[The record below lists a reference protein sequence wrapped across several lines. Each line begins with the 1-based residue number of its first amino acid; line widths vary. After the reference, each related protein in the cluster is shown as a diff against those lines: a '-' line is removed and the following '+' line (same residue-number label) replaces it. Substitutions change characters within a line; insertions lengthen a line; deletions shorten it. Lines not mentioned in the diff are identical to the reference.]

1 MFYLLSKHTVETFP
15 GLISLTYKI
24 VPASRWQNSPSINQ
38 ISIIYLTDFFQHP
51 CKHPLISLREN
62 TLRLSYRDFLFCK
75 SCIISYLPAFFF
87 PTKWLLNQLYLKAFA
102 CRFSIEISLLLLPL
116 LLEQAWYVLQ
126 GSTLS
131 LLEHVVESSFFK
143 LHTHIHT

>member
-1 MFYLLSKHTVETFP
+1 M
-15 GLISLTYKI
+15 
-24 VPASRWQNSPSINQ
+24 
-38 ISIIYLTDFFQHP
+38 
-51 CKHPLISLREN
+51 
-62 TLRLSYRDFLFCK
+62 
-75 SCIISYLPAFFF
+75 
-87 PTKWLLNQLYLKAFA
+87 AFA